1 MKKES
6 KESFVE
12 KITKVGIEDEMKKAY
27 IDYAMSVIV
36 SRALPSAEDGLK
48 PVQRRILYTM
58 YQMNLLHNKPTK
70 KTARIVGE
78 CMGKYHP
85 HGDAAIY
92 DSLVRMAQP
101 FSFRYCLVEGQGNFG
116 SIDGDP
122 PAAMRY
128 TEARLTALAEEM
140 LQDIEKNTVPMQ
152 PNFDNSL
159 KEPVILPAKLPNL
172 LINGSQ
178 GIAVGMATT
187 IPPHNLTE
195 VIDGIIAYIKNPNI
209 TVRQLMNYIKG
220 PDFPTYGYV
229 CKEDLTELYEKGKG
243 SLTLRGKAYVETL
256 KKGKEAIIISEIPYQ
271 VNKAELIKEIAKL
284 VQEKKIEDVSAIRDE
299 SAKDKIRIVL
309 ILRKNANPELI
320 INKLFKLTQLE
331 TKMHCTI
338 LALVNGIPKILNL
351 KELISCY
358 VSHRKEVVRKRTQ
371 FELEVAQN
379 KEHILL
385 GLTTALKNL
394 DKVIKIIKKSK
405 TAKEAITTLTKELN
419 LSVRQAQAILD
430 MKLQRLTA
438 IEQEK
443 VRKELK
449 QIKEKISELKKILGS
464 EKEILNVIKKEL
476 EELKRK
482 YGDKRRTKLI
492 EKPVEM
498 EEKDLIKKETITV
511 ILTVKGY
518 IKRMPAK
525 LYKEQHRGGTGISC
539 AELTADDFVQKTFE
553 CSTHDAI
560 LFVTER
566 GKLYQLDAYKI
577 PEASRYS
584 KGKAIVNL
592 LKINE
597 KIKAVIPLTSL
608 NGSLL
613 IVTKKGI
620 AKRINLDEFS
630 KIKKSG
636 IKVVK
641 LPLDDSVVD
650 AEIAS
655 EDDEIVIATKKGMAV
670 RFDAK
675 EVREMKKAAYGVR
688 AIKLSKDDS
697 VIGLVVLGKNK
708 EGSIL
713 TITEKG
719 YGKRSRLNDYRRT
732 ARACKGIINMKCSER
747 NGNAVG
753 IALVDENDSIIVTT
767 KKGMLIKVP
776 CKDIRI
782 MSRNTQGV
790 RIIKLK
796 KDDAVASVSKVSNAA
811 EIEKK

>member
-209 TVRQLMNYIKG
+209 TVRQLMNHIKG

-309 ILRKNANPELI
+309 ILRKGANPELI

-620 AKRINLDEFS
+620 AKRISLDEFS

-719 YGKRSRLNDYRRT
+719 YGKRSRLNDYRKT

>member
-525 LYKEQHRGGTGISC
+525 LYKEQHRGGIGISC

-620 AKRINLDEFS
+620 AKRISLDEFS

-719 YGKRSRLNDYRRT
+719 YGKRSRLNDYRKT

-796 KDDAVASVSKVSNAA
+796 KDDAVASVSKVSNAT
-811 EIEKK
+811 ETEKK

>member
-58 YQMNLLHNKPTK
+58 YQMGLLHNKPTK

-159 KEPVILPAKLPNL
+159 KEPAVLPAKLPNL

-195 VIDGIIAYIKNPNI
+195 VIDAIIAYIKNPNI

-229 CKEDLTELYEKGKG
+229 CKEDLTELYERGKG

-358 VSHRKEVVRKRTQ
+358 VSHRKGVVKRRTQ

-385 GLTTALKNL
+385 GLTTALKHL

-405 TAKEAITTLTKELN
+405 TVNEAVKTLTKELN

-449 QIKEKISELKKILGS
+449 QVKEKISELKRILGS
-464 EKEILNVIKKEL
+464 EKEILNVIKREL
-476 EELKRK
+476 EEIKRK

-518 IKRMPAK
+518 IKRMSAK
-525 LYKEQHRGGTGISC
+525 LYKEQHRGGIGISC

-608 NGSLL
+608 RGSLL

-620 AKRINLDEFS
+620 AKRISLDEFS

-670 RFDAK
+670 RCDAK
-675 EVREMKKAAYGVR
+675 EIREMKKAAYGVK

-697 VIGLVVLGKNK
+697 VIGLVVLGKGK

-719 YGKRSRLNDYRRT
+719 YGKRSKLNDYRKT

-790 RIIKLK
+790 RVIKLK
-796 KDDAVASVSKVSNAA
+796 KDDAVASVSKVSNTA

>member
-209 TVRQLMNYIKG
+209 TVRQLMNHIKG

-620 AKRINLDEFS
+620 AKRISLDEFS

-719 YGKRSRLNDYRRT
+719 YGKRSRLNDYRKT

-796 KDDAVASVSKVSNAA
+796 KDDAVASVSKVSNAT
-811 EIEKK
+811 ETEKK

>member
-209 TVRQLMNYIKG
+209 TVRQLMNHIKG

-309 ILRKNANPELI
+309 ILRKGANPELI

-379 KEHILL
+379 KEHI
-385 GLTTALKNL
+385 
-394 DKVIKIIKKSK
+394 
-405 TAKEAITTLTKELN
+405 
-419 LSVRQAQAILD
+419 
-430 MKLQRLTA
+430 
-438 IEQEK
+438 
-443 VRKELK
+443 
-449 QIKEKISELKKILGS
+449 
-464 EKEILNVIKKEL
+464 
-476 EELKRK
+476 
-482 YGDKRRTKLI
+482 
-492 EKPVEM
+492 
-498 EEKDLIKKETITV
+498 
-511 ILTVKGY
+511 
-518 IKRMPAK
+518 
-525 LYKEQHRGGTGISC
+525 
-539 AELTADDFVQKTFE
+539 
-553 CSTHDAI
+553 
-560 LFVTER
+560 
-566 GKLYQLDAYKI
+566 
-577 PEASRYS
+577 
-584 KGKAIVNL
+584 
-592 LKINE
+592 
-597 KIKAVIPLTSL
+597 
-608 NGSLL
+608 
-613 IVTKKGI
+613 
-620 AKRINLDEFS
+620 
-630 KIKKSG
+630 
-636 IKVVK
+636 
-641 LPLDDSVVD
+641 
-650 AEIAS
+650 
-655 EDDEIVIATKKGMAV
+655 
-670 RFDAK
+670 
-675 EVREMKKAAYGVR
+675 
-688 AIKLSKDDS
+688 
-697 VIGLVVLGKNK
+697 
-708 EGSIL
+708 
-713 TITEKG
+713 
-719 YGKRSRLNDYRRT
+719 
-732 ARACKGIINMKCSER
+732 
-747 NGNAVG
+747 
-753 IALVDENDSIIVTT
+753 
-767 KKGMLIKVP
+767 
-776 CKDIRI
+776 
-782 MSRNTQGV
+782 
-790 RIIKLK
+790 
-796 KDDAVASVSKVSNAA
+796 
-811 EIEKK
+811 